1 MLTVHHS
8 KQKVVT
14 LEQKELF
21 FLAGILGSDR
31 LLGIDDPFLG
41 YLTEDIV
48 KEWDKVKEALL
59 QKGYLIQEEGSS
71 DITMTPTVFSRVA
84 IAGLSSR
91 AFRFQYEDKNKRS
104 SNEGYLH
111 CTSERVVEVIPTQEE
126 PITYQLSDIGNVEQA
141 CEAVVDKIN
150 WSQEIIS
157 ENIPALMFSK
167 KKFYENIKQY
177 KELETLSQALAE
189 DCHDRQGAH
198 ALAKTI
204 IEQQTEGEFQ
214 LLVWNGHE
222 WESQSAAFISGP
234 SFNWLL
240 RMSTMGKGDWLVAS
254 PATKEQFKEL
264 LFDWLNQPQDHEE
277 R

>member
-14 LEQKELF
+14 LERTELF

-31 LLGIDDPFLG
+31 LLGIDDPFVG

-48 KEWDKVKEALL
+48 KEWDKVKETLL
-59 QKGYLIQEEGSS
+59 QKGYLIQDEGSS

-91 AFRFQYEDKNKRS
+91 AFRFQLEEKGS
-104 SNEGYLH
+104 SYEGYLH
-111 CTSERVVEVIPTQEE
+111 CTNERVVEVIRTQEE
-126 PITYQLSDIGNVEQA
+126 PITYQLSDLGNVEQA
-141 CEAVVDKIN
+141 CENVVNRIN
-150 WSQEIIS
+150 WSSENIS

-167 KKFYENIKQY
+167 KKFYENMKQHQ
-177 KELETLSQALAE
+177 EWGTLSKALAE
-189 DCHDRQGAH
+189 DCHDSQGAD

-204 IEQQTEGEFQ
+204 VEQQSEGEFQ

-222 WESQSAAFISGP
+222 WESQSAAFISDA
-234 SFNWLL
+234 SANWLL
-240 RMSTMGKGDWLVAS
+240 RMSTVGKGDWLVAS
-254 PATKEQFKEL
+254 PATKEQFKDML
-264 LFDWLNQPQDHEE
+264 LDWLNQPVDHEE

>member
-14 LEQKELF
+14 LERTELF

-59 QKGYLIQEEGSS
+59 QKGYLIQDEGSS

-91 AFRFQYEDKNKRS
+91 AFRFQYEDKGS
-104 SNEGYLH
+104 SYEGYLH
-111 CTSERVVEVIPTQEE
+111 CTNERVVEVTPVHEE
-126 PITYQLSDIGNVEQA
+126 QVTYQLSDLGNVEQA
-141 CEAVVDKIN
+141 CEAVVDKIK
-150 WSQEIIS
+150 WSQEKIS

-177 KELETLSQALAE
+177 QELDSLSQALAE

-204 IEQQTEGEFQ
+204 IEKQTEGELQ
-214 LLVWNGHE
+214 LLVWNGQE

-234 SFNWLL
+234 SVNWLL

-254 PATKEQFKEL
+254 PATKEQFKEM
-264 LFDWLNQPQDHEE
+264 LFDWLNQPLDQEE